1 MKLNLNSHDPIVTF
15 EFILVGLATISFV
28 GGVFV
33 YTVFKDLVVWNLIA
47 FAFFILLKNW
57 LEFFES
63 YQDRRRHNLPDN
75 ERLPEMFRRQ
85 AD

>member
-1 MKLNLNSHDPIVTF
+1 MKLNLNSHDPIVTI

-33 YTVFKDLVVWNLIA
+33 YVVFKDIVAWNWIA
-47 FAFFILLKNW
+47 FTFFILVKNW

-63 YQDRRRHNLPDN
+63 YQDRRRHSLPDD
-75 ERLPEMFRRQ
+75 ERLPFMMRRL